1 MEERL
6 IHLETKISYQESLIA
21 DLNDTVVD
29 QQKEIG
35 LLKTMMELLRARLD
49 ELQEHAGESM
59 PHVRPP
65 HY

>member
-1 MEERL
+1 MEDR
-6 IHLETKISYQESLIA
+6 IVHLETKISYQESLIA

-35 LLKTMMELLRARLD
+35 RLKTVTERLKARLD
-49 ELQEHAGESM
+49 ELQEHAGESL
-59 PHVRPP
+59 PHTRPP

>member
-21 DLNDTVVD
+21 DLNDTVVA

-35 LLKTMMELLRARLD
+35 SLKKMQQLLKARLD
-49 ELQEHAGESM
+49 ELQEQAGESM
-59 PHVRPP
+59 PHARPP

>member
-1 MEERL
+1 MEERM

-21 DLNDTVVD
+21 DLHDTVVD

-35 LLKTMMELLRARLD
+35 RLKQMQELLKARLD
-49 ELQEHAGESM
+49 ELQEQSGESM
-59 PHVRPP
+59 PHARPP